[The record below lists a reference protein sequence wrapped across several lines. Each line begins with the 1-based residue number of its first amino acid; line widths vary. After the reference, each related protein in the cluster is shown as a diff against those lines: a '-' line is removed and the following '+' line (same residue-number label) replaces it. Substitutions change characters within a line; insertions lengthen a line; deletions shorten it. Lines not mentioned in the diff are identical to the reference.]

1 MFKMNITGMIPK
13 NMEDRGL
20 IILKDNFEYIEEI
33 LNHRKVPKKGI
44 SDDKIKLF
52 LKFLSLMDTDKDPKV
67 IRIGERE
74 GRYASKIQEE
84 LVSGFC
90 HGVGRSGNLI
100 DPQPKAPGAS
110 VMYSLTNNL
119 LTSFLNGLG
128 LKVYS
133 IAVPVATGMS
143 LSLCLNAI
151 RKKYQSNVVIYPY
164 AAHKSPIKAVFF
176 SGFKMRL
183 VETKLYGDALKVD
196 VEDIED
202 ALIHE
207 IECKNNP
214 CILSTLTFFPP
225 REGDDIERIA
235 KICKE
240 YNVPHII
247 NGAYALQN
255 KYYINKL
262 NKALKY
268 RVDAIVSSS
277 DKTLLTP
284 IGGSI
289 IYSKDREFLRE
300 VSLSYPGRAC
310 ATPIV
315 NILISLL
322 SLGMD
327 KYLKLMEQQIECRN
341 LLDVLLNN
349 LAEKIGG
356 KVLNINN
363 PISLSIAINSD
374 PVKIAG
380 KLYSLR
386 ITGPRGV
393 RSSDKFSTC
402 YLGEYPYN
410 YIVINASIGVKRKDI
425 VNAIEKLENVLL
437 NNQVSRYNCN
447 SI

>member
-13 NMEDRGL
+13 NMENRGL
-20 IILKDNFEYIEEI
+20 MILRDNFGYIEEI
-33 LNHRKVPKKGI
+33 LNHRKIPKKGI
-44 SDDKIKLF
+44 SDDKIKMF

-74 GRYASKIQEE
+74 GRFASKVQEE

-164 AAHKSPIKAVFF
+164 AAHKSPIKAISF

-183 VETKLYGDALKVD
+183 IETTLYGDALKVD
-196 VEDIED
+196 VRDIED

-225 REGDDIERIA
+225 RESDDIERIA

-262 NKALKY
+262 NRAFKY
-268 RVDAIVSSS
+268 RVDAVVSSS

-289 IYSKDREFLRE
+289 IYSKDKEFLRE
-300 VSLSYPGRAC
+300 ISLSYPGRAC

-327 KYLKLMEQQIECRN
+327 KYLKLMDQQIECRN
-341 LLDVLLNN
+341 LLDELLNN
-349 LAEKIGG
+349 LAEKIGC
-356 KVLNINN
+356 KVLKVNN
-363 PISLSIAINSD
+363 PISLSITINSD

-393 RSSDKFSTC
+393 RSSDKFATC

-410 YIVINASIGVKRKDI
+410 YIVINAAIGVKRKDI
-425 VNAIEKLENVLL
+425 IDTIKKLENVLL
-437 NNQVSRYNCN
+437 DCL
-447 SI
+447 I